1 MNSKKPLVYTLGAA
15 VCCIWGLIL
24 FRIFSPREPEG
35 SLISTQGKNIKIR
48 ESLPKQF
55 PDTFRLQLNY
65 PDPFTGEQT
74 KVRDTTQIKSTI
86 NRNQGG
92 TALPV
97 AIPVNPLDQLKY
109 LGYVADG
116 KGGRRVGI
124 ISMGG
129 QERML
134 KEGDTIQKI
143 KIIKV
148 GKDAVTVSYAGRI
161 KTLKTE

>member
-1 MNSKKPLVYTLGAA
+1 MNPKKPLVYVLGAA

-24 FRIFSPREPEG
+24 FRIFAPKEPE
-35 SLISTQGKNIKIR
+35 SEMLSAERKNIKSR

-74 KVRDTTQIKSTI
+74 KAKDTAQLKRPDS
-86 NRNQGG
+86 RNQGIA
-92 TALPV
+92 ALPV
-97 AIPVNPLDQLKY
+97 APPANPLDQLKY

-124 ISMGG
+124 ISMNG
-129 QERML
+129 QEKML
-134 KEGDTIQKI
+134 KEGDTLQKI
-143 KIIKV
+143 KIIKI
-148 GKDAVTVSYAGRI
+148 GKDVVTVGYGGRI